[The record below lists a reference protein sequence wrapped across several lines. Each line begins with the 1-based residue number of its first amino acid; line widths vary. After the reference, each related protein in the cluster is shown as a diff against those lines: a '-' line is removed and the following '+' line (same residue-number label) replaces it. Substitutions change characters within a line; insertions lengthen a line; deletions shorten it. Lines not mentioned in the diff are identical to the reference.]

1 VRPQEE
7 KTAMSEHSGDGERQ
21 RRLDALRNLIQQAA
35 PQTDAQPTET
45 TAPHPALADD
55 HAQVS
60 GGYRRWRRAALIGV
74 AVVIVVAI
82 AGGVILRGAGHS
94 GQPGAN
100 TTPALAVKGFD
111 LNGIIYCASQP
122 AWSPDGKQL
131 AVFGQTNLP
140 TDNCVAYNPQIDA
153 ATNGGGIYHSSNVAT
168 GFALVILNSAT
179 GHVTHRETLPAPSP
193 DALCAG
199 ASGCQIQNTNLQ
211 SLAWTPDGHSIALF
225 LTYELLTGTDPTGA
239 PLNRQEAGALL
250 IVQPGVG
257 APPRLLVAATP
268 IAPANGSGEQAGL
281 PLITWNLKT
290 GAANVSAIPGALTG
304 ATPPYIP
311 AYAWQASEQYIQI
324 TGDTIPFAPSYQWT
338 ADGQLRAAPS
348 SATTPAASAIT
359 PWRSGVVGERRSPSD
374 PVLYR
379 TSQWLW
385 SADGQYVT
393 PDLAT
398 SAFLN
403 LPGTNAAPATD
414 GYMPPLVNPPNGANS
429 AAIPLATGSEAGM
442 TLAQSPDGTLLAT
455 LNCAPN
461 DTAVLSIRANKGSDP
476 LAQTHYTYLSGVLS
490 LACYGDLNSLVW
502 SPDGTRI
509 ATIDEQD
516 AQIIVW
522 QVNVRG

>member
-1 VRPQEE
+1 
-7 KTAMSEHSGDGERQ
+7 MSAHSDDGERQ
-21 RRLDALRNLIQQAA
+21 RRLDALHSLIQQAA
-35 PQTDAQPTET
+35 PKTDAQPTET

-55 HAQVS
+55 DAQVS
-60 GGYRRWRRAALIGV
+60 GGYRRWLRASLIGL

-82 AGGVILRGAGHS
+82 AGGVILRRAGHS

-100 TTPALAVKGFD
+100 TTSALVAKGFN

-122 AWSPDGKQL
+122 AWSPDGKQF

-153 ATNGGGIYHSSNVAT
+153 ATNGGGVYHSRNVAT
-168 GFALVILNSAT
+168 SFALVILDSAT
-179 GHVTHRETLPAPSP
+179 GHVTQREALTAPSP
-193 DALCAG
+193 GALCAG

-225 LTYELLTGTDPTGA
+225 QTYELLTGTDPSGA

-250 IVQPGVG
+250 IMQPDSG
-257 APPRLLVAATP
+257 APPRLLVAAAP
-268 IAPANGSGEQAGL
+268 PEPANASGDIPGL

-290 GAANVSAIPGALTG
+290 GTATTSAIPGALTG

-311 AYAWQASEQYIQI
+311 AYAWQANEQFIL
-324 TGDTIPFAPSYQWT
+324 TSGDTIPLAPAYQWT
-338 ADGQLRAAPS
+338 ADGQISAAPS
-348 SATTPAASAIT
+348 SAATPAASAIS
-359 PWRSGVVGERRSPSD
+359 PWRSGVVGERRSSTD
-374 PVLYR
+374 PALYH

-403 LPGTNAAPATD
+403 LPGTDAAPATG
-414 GYMPPLVNPPNGANS
+414 GYMPPLVNPPNGATS
-429 AAIPLATGSEAGM
+429 AAIPPALRSEAGM
-442 TLAQSPDGTLLAT
+442 ALAQSPDGKLLAT

-461 DTAVLSIRANKGSDP
+461 DTAVLSIRANKSSDP
-476 LAQTHYTYLSGVLS
+476 LAQIHYTYLSGVLS
-490 LACYGDLNSLVW
+490 LGCYGDIDSLVW

-509 ATIDEQD
+509 ATVDEQD